1 MGDNN
6 SSNDTDLDK
15 QSPTLDTSTSQ
26 SAIDLEQG
34 THTATTPVH
43 LPIQEP
49 KDGKKPLIWVL
60 VILIVLA
67 LVGGGFYYFMSA
79 TKSDNNATATPTTTP
94 VASASPAPVTG
105 AEQTVAAIKKLLKGT
120 AVTGTKI
127 DSYGAADA
135 NNYPVYELASYTVDK
150 NDYATQP
157 SKGFGVAVSSSDN
170 KSMIANYQAVTDYLE
185 KQKFTKKDNQTTPS
199 GPVVASALY
208 TSSDMV
214 CAVSE
219 RSYATIETTAKV
231 PYQYAVAV
239 GCADMSEYKKAA
251 EIVKPFAA
259 AVNKASTTTG
269 DMPLSQYSA
278 DVAIHDGTDGYKN
291 ASVRVDA
298 GTALFYQEPGKDWVR
313 WIFAGDMTTA
323 CTEFTTTILKKAFA
337 NEDCLDKKTNRTVK
351 VSTLS

>member
-6 SSNDTDLDK
+6 NTSDANLDK
-15 QSPTLDTSTSQ
+15 QSPTLDTTTSQ

-34 THTATTPVH
+34 THTVTTPVH

-49 KDGKKPLIWVL
+49 KDGKKPLVWVL
-60 VILIVLA
+60 VILLVLA
-67 LVGGGFYYFMSA
+67 LVGGGFYYFMM
-79 TKSDNNATATPTTTP
+79 TTRSDNNTTATPTTTP
-94 VASASPAPVTG
+94 IASASPAPVTG
-105 AEQTVAAIKKLLKGT
+105 AEQTVAAVKKLLKGT
-120 AVTGTKI
+120 AITGTKI

-150 NDYATQP
+150 NNYATQP
-157 SKGFGVAVSSSDN
+157 SKGFGVAISSSDS
-170 KSMIANYQAVTDYLE
+170 KSMAANYQAVTDYLK
-185 KQKFTKKDNQTTPS
+185 KQMLTKKDNQTAPS

-208 TSSDMV
+208 TSSDIV

-219 RSYATIETTAKV
+219 RRYATVETITKV
-231 PYQYAVAV
+231 PYEYAVAV
-239 GCADMSEYKKAA
+239 GCADMTEYKKAA
-251 EIVKPFAA
+251 DAIKPFAA
-259 AVNKASTTTG
+259 AVEKANTATG
-269 DMPLSQYSA
+269 GMPLSQYSA
-278 DVAIHDGTDGYKN
+278 DVTIHDGSDGYKN
-291 ASVRVDA
+291 AAVMVDA

-323 CTEFTTTILKKAFA
+323 CTEFTTTTLKKAFA